1 MTISLNDRVLDLNY
15 IFPALRVRG
24 ARPSPNLGPSVFQT
38 IALSVLKVPIVAAAA
53 ATKLLFYILIVINCI
68 HAIITKYYV
77 QISYGKSETG
87 TAQFLAILAR
97 SNQLKQLKLIEQQQ
111 KNKENLNNCKI

>member
-1 MTISLNDRVLDLNY
+1 MIAFLILTTY
-15 IFPALRVRG
+15 FPHLVRG